1 MKTTLTA
8 TAFALTLGLSSLAHA
23 GFNDQAPTVDSRTTA
38 TASQRQD
45 LRYLPTVTGFN
56 QQSHFAAAAV
66 NAGSHHNPSLPLGA
80 NCDLNRTAGFQNSQ
94 SVASC

>member
-8 TAFALTLGLSSLAHA
+8 AAFALTLGLSSLAHA
-23 GFNDQAPTVDSRTTA
+23 GFNDQGPTVDTRTTA

-45 LRYLPTVTGFN
+45 LRHLPTVTGFN
-56 QQSHFAAAAV
+56 QQSHFAAAV
-66 NAGSHHNPSLPLGA
+66 NAGSHHNSSLPLGA

>member
-1 MKTTLTA
+1 MKTAFTA

-23 GFNDQAPTVDSRTTA
+23 GFNDQGPTVETRATTIA
-38 TASQRQD
+38 AMRQD
-45 LRYLPTVTGFN
+45 LRHLPTVNGFN
-56 QQSHFAAAAV
+56 QQNPFTAAAV
-66 NAGSHHNPSLPLGA
+66 NAGSHNHPSLPLGA